1 MPREGYRTITV
12 TEETYQ
18 QLEKAAEEENRSIPN
33 LIEVL
38 VTGRR
43 KRGAS

>member
-12 TEETYQ
+12 TEETHQ
-18 QLEKAAEEENRSIPN
+18 RLEKAAEEENRSIPN

-38 VTGRR
+38 LERR
-43 KRGAS
+43 KKGAS